1 MDGSLDLLEATLRI
15 LGAGLCALVDDVHT
29 LNDGTLLLY
38 QDLQHL
44 ASLALVL
51 TGQDDDC
58 VIFLDM

>member
-1 MDGSLDLLEATLRI
+1 MDGSLDLLEAALRI
-15 LGAGLCALVDDVHT
+15 LGTGLRALVDDVHT

-51 TGQDDDC
+51 TGQNNNGI
-58 VIFLDM
+58 IFLDM